1 MKIDIDKFNQWL
13 NNLNRREKEDL
24 NKAQLKKEEVW
35 TEEVIIPEIIF
46 QKLNPHEKESWQFC
60 KVADIYNL
68 DDVIEIFGVL
78 PDKLNKCYSKKF
90 YKLTKK
96 ELEEWE
102 KIGKKINTKLPIND
116 ILILYSQ

>member
-60 KVADIYNL
+60 KVADIYSL